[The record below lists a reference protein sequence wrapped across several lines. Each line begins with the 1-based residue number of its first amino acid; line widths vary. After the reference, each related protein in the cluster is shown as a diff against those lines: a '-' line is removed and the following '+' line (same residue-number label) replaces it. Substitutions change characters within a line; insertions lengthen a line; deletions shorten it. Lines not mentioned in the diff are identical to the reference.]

1 MYDWSK
7 YFTLILVSN
16 SPGTEAINKHISDTF
31 SSAMLI
37 YLFHVHDE
45 YYQRRKIFPFFQ
57 FSSWVNHNPIYTSH
71 ELINIH
77 QNNGNCKKENNKKG
91 AQLTIKCLIFT
102 ESCELLLISQTKTR
116 LSYNFEGETWENN
129 CRKTL
134 IFVASSIS
142 KDFIYKM
149 LQVCINDSMKSEEKG
164 SILAWW
170 WSILRSEHHHEQH
183 CWHDGKF

>member
-1 MYDWSK
+1 
-7 YFTLILVSN
+7 
-16 SPGTEAINKHISDTF
+16 
-31 SSAMLI
+31 MLI

-77 QNNGNCKKENNKKG
+77 QNNGNCKKENNKKRSSINN
-91 AQLTIKCLIFT
+91 QVSDIYR
-102 ESCELLLISQTKTR
+102 SCELLLISQTKTR

-134 IFVASSIS
+134 ILCRFFYLQRFYLQNVTSMYKWQHEVWRKGFYPSLMMKHFTIWASSWATLLTWWKVLDSDGFHCS
-142 KDFIYKM
+142 KELVGVF
-149 LQVCINDSMKSEEKG
+149 
-164 SILAWW
+164 AP
-170 WSILRSEHHHEQH
+170 
-183 CWHDGKF
+183 